1 MIRRIKYFI
10 FRFIANRIDGK
21 NSPESLLS
29 KLRIYLVRERFA
41 HVGKNVNLQSGLF
54 LIGMPN
60 ITIGDYSGIGRNT
73 YIFANYEVKIGNN
86 VMIAPEVIIH
96 TSNHGLDKNI
106 PMIHQ
111 GSQGAPIIIEDD
123 VWIAS
128 RVTILSGVK
137 IAKGSVLAAG
147 SVVTKSTE
155 PYGIYGGV
163 PARKIGERK

>member
-1 MIRRIKYFI
+1 M
-10 FRFIANRIDGK
+10 
-21 NSPESLLS
+21 
-29 KLRIYLVRERFA
+29 
-41 HVGKNVNLQSGLF
+41 
-54 LIGMPN
+54 
-60 ITIGDYSGIGRNT
+60 
-73 YIFANYEVKIGNN
+73 KIGNN